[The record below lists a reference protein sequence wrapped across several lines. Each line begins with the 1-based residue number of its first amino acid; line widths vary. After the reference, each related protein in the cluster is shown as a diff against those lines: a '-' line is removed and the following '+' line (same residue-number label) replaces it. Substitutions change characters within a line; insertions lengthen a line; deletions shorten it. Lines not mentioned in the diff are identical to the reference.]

1 MHGPFNSGPRWVTVN
16 TGLLFHLIFVIIIF
30 MCQSS
35 PSTPFVEVV
44 YEKEGFLYKK
54 EGVS

>member
-1 MHGPFNSGPRWVTVN
+1 MVPDGSQSIQVFFSTYF
-16 TGLLFHLIFVIIIF
+16 LLLLCF